1 MKLDF
6 KKPLIGSNGE
16 MLLDINLN
24 LTKGEFISIS
34 GASGSGK
41 TTILRILAGLE
52 EASGRIVVDDEVWL
66 DKNFSLPPQKRK
78 IGFVFQDYALFSNM
92 SVEQNLL
99 FVDNDKNLADKLLSM
114 TELSELK
121 NRYPNTLSGGQKQR
135 VSICRALMKKP
146 KILLLDEAFSALDA
160 VMRTKL
166 QDDVLA
172 LHIEFK
178 TTTLMISHDKSE
190 IAKMSDRVV
199 FIDSGKV
206 VEDKRASEMFSSK
219 TLQGEILKITDD
231 KALLSV
237 EKQVLEIKNKNYK
250 VGEKVSFEQS
260 LF

>member
-16 MLLDINLN
+16 MLLDIDLN

-52 EASGRIVVDDEVWL
+52 EARGRIVVDDEVWL

-121 NRYPNTLSGGQKQR
+121 DRYPNTLSGGQKQR

-172 LHIEFK
+172 LHREFK
-178 TTTLMISHDKSE
+178 TI
-190 IAKMSDRVV
+190 
-199 FIDSGKV
+199 
-206 VEDKRASEMFSSK
+206 
-219 TLQGEILKITDD
+219 
-231 KALLSV
+231 
-237 EKQVLEIKNKNYK
+237 
-250 VGEKVSFEQS
+250 
-260 LF
+260 